1 MTLRAP
7 ISSPPVIFAVFGG
20 ALICA
25 GVALLASPAEAACVQ
40 SGATVDCMGNDF
52 NGFLTSQSVTLRV
65 HPGAFINNVIT
76 NDQVGNCPLSFP
88 ALQVG
93 EASSVLNEALIGTA
107 GVCGFGIVADR
118 GSSITN
124 RGTIRTSDLVSY
136 AIIAD
141 DNGIV
146 RNAGSITTDLASSS
160 GVLGGNGMR
169 IFTDLGSSI
178 VTAGQGSSGI
188 EVGSNA
194 LITHAGLISVG
205 GQAAFGIDA
214 GLGSSVLN
222 TGSIE
227 ISENNSMGIRVAGGS
242 VTNLGSIRSI
252 LSGPALALTPT
263 VGVSVVGQSAIFT
276 NAPTGRVT
284 ANHIGVRIGGV
295 EHASLSNSGVIDA
308 SPAIQVDGTTS
319 LNGGA
324 IVLTGAAVAEISNSG
339 MIRGRDGLPA
349 VRSLGPAVSLR
360 NAGTIIG
367 DVLLAGGND
376 TVFFTGAGTIE
387 GAVDFGAGNDTVVVQ
402 RGGRL
407 DTTMANLEIFSKSGL
422 NTLLLARNLIASDQI
437 VIVAGTLEI
446 AHGVQATSRLID
458 NAAFLRGSGTLVG
471 ALDNGGT
478 LAPGT
483 QVEKGTLTVSGA
495 FRQFA
500 NGILAVRLSPQG
512 TSDKLVV
519 GGPATF
525 GGTLALTYDM
535 TPGGPSFHD
544 GQRIEVVAPAASTLT
559 STGQFILAAPRLT
572 FLHAQLVTSS
582 NGGLAIEFDRLSYSV
597 AAVSESQES
606 VAKMLDR
613 LQTVPPVALSATFER
628 IEDSSLEDATAILG
642 AFAPE
647 APAAAQDLGLMA
659 LERFD
664 ESLRSRTPL
673 RTGRGHLVWTRGFT
687 SSGHTRAAELR
698 GHYEQTGIAGGI
710 ETSFGDG
717 QLGIAAA
724 RIRSDFA
731 RGVDAFK
738 FDTSL
743 FALTARY
750 GWENF
755 SFDGSVGYGS
765 GSPDVRRT
773 RAIGGNAE
781 TLASQAE
788 TDLWTFSAEATYRT
802 IIGPFSVAPHLGAA
816 HHRIRLSELNEGRAL
831 GVQTEIAQRKSLR
844 AKAGVRAAA
853 SLGRLRPFGDLSLS
867 TDLLQSRTE
876 ISASL
881 IDVPGSAFTLY
892 GEARRRVAIESEAG
906 LAIAIS
912 DSLEAYLVGAL
923 TANDVVAGRR
933 LSAGLTFSW

>member
-1 MTLRAP
+1 MTKRTPL
-7 ISSPPVIFAVFGG
+7 SSPPLTCAVLSG
-20 ALICA
+20 ALICVGA
-25 GVALLASPAEAACVQ
+25 ALVASPAKAACVQ
-40 SGATVDCMGNDF
+40 SGATVDCIGNDF

-65 HPGAFINNVIT
+65 HSGAFINNVIT
-76 NDQVGNCPLSFP
+76 NDRIGNCPLSFP

-93 EASSVLNEALIGTA
+93 ESSSVLNEAIIGTA

-136 AIIAD
+136 AIIAE

-146 RNAGSITTDLASSS
+146 RNAGSITTDLAGSS
-160 GVLGGNGMR
+160 GILGGSGMR

-178 VTAGQGSSGI
+178 LTAGQGSNGI
-188 EVGSNA
+188 EVGANSF
-194 LITHAGLISVG
+194 ITHAGLISVG

-214 GLGSSVLN
+214 GVGSSVLN

-227 ISENNSMGIRVAGGS
+227 ISANNSIGIRVAGGS
-242 VTNLGSIRSI
+242 VTNQGSVRSI

-263 VGVSVVGQSAIFT
+263 VGVSVAGPSAIFT
-276 NAPTGRVT
+276 NAPTGTVT
-284 ANHIGVRIGGV
+284 ATHIGVRIGGV
-295 EHASLSNSGVIDA
+295 EHTSLANSGVIDT

-319 LNGGA
+319 SNGGA
-324 IVLTGAAVAEISNSG
+324 VVLTGTAVAEISNSG

-349 VRSLGPAVSLR
+349 VRSLGPAVTLR
-360 NAGTIIG
+360 NTGTIIG
-367 DVLLAGGND
+367 DVLLAGGAD
-376 TVFFTGAGTIE
+376 TVFLTGAGTIE

-407 DTTMANLEIFSKSGL
+407 DITMSSLETFSKSGPS
-422 NTLLLARNLIASDQI
+422 TLLLARDLVASDQI
-437 VIVAGTLEI
+437 AIVEGTLEI
-446 AHGVQATSRLID
+446 ARGVQATSRLTD
-458 NAAFLRGSGTLVG
+458 NAAALRGSGTLVG

-478 LAPGT
+478 LAPGN
-483 QVEKGTLTVSGA
+483 QVEKGTLTVFGA

-500 NGILAVRLSPQG
+500 NGTLAVRLSPQG

-519 GGPATF
+519 GGPATY

-535 TPGGPSFHD
+535 TPGSPSFHD
-544 GQRIEVVAPAASTLT
+544 GQRIEVVAPAASTLA
-559 STGQFILAAPRLT
+559 STGQFMLAAPQLT

-582 NGGLAIEFDRLSYSV
+582 NGSLAVEFDRLSYSV
-597 AAVSESQES
+597 AAVSRSQES

-613 LQTVPPVALSATFER
+613 LQTLRPTALAATYER
-628 IEDSSLEDATAILG
+628 IEASSREEATAILG

-647 APAAAQDLGLMA
+647 APAAVQDLGLMA

-664 ESLRSRTPL
+664 ESLRGRSPL
-673 RTGRGHLVWTRGFT
+673 RTGRGNMVWTRGFT
-687 SSGHTRAAELR
+687 SSGHSRAAELR
-698 GHYEQTGIAGGI
+698 GRYEQTGIAGGI
-710 ETSFGDG
+710 ETSFGNA
-717 QLGIAAA
+717 QLGVAAA
-724 RIRSDFA
+724 RIGSDFA
-731 RGVDAFK
+731 RNADALK

-750 GWENF
+750 DWENVIL
-755 SFDGSVGYGS
+755 DGSVGYGS

-773 RAIGGNAE
+773 RALDGSAE
-781 TLASQAE
+781 ALSSQAE
-788 TDLWTFSAEATYRT
+788 TDFWTFSAQATYRT
-802 IIGPFSVAPHLGAA
+802 TIGPFSLAPHLGAA
-816 HHRIRLSELNEGRAL
+816 HHRVRLSELNEGRPL

-844 AKAGVRAAA
+844 AKAGVHAAA
-853 SLGRLRPFGDLSLS
+853 SVGRVRPFGDLSIS
-867 TDLLQSRTE
+867 TELLHSRTE

-881 IDVPGSAFTLY
+881 IDVPDSAFTLY

-906 LAIAIS
+906 LAVAIS
-912 DSLEAYLVGAL
+912 DSLEAYIAGAL
-923 TANDVVAGRR
+923 TANDVLAGRR